1 MLIFGLFFNGAT
13 QLFDGV
19 FVIVVDIEG
28 DICFPLRLIEFRV
41 NSSNCWKQTTF
52 SFNENSNVVCD
63 RKVHNNGND
72 VELTDES
79 DVTIEYD
86 PLAIQESVCF
96 YLESEFKN
104 VENISS
110 SSSSQP
116 FGSDA
121 EFHIPDDEHA
131 SSHSD
136 ALQKEFEDIRSASQK
151 LLVDDRAESFSSS
164 RGDIDHD
171 SRGLKRKAEEYQN
184 LDHIDTHQLTMED
197 IYTQD
202 KYLSSSDSCN
212 PAKREARIRSPISIS
227 CRGSLNG
234 SFQNDNNSHE
244 HGSSPCVLMVPK
256 VSGNLTLLR
265 DCTEENSIVN
275 MLFIVTQVNDI
286 RDVQVKSGVSAGNFV
301 ALSSLVIADDSKSCF
316 KLTLWREASRWT
328 EKINP
333 GDFAVA
339 TAIKIGKW
347 RDEYVGKTTFNSG
360 FYNLHQPKAT
370 LSKGCLNLVSQVRL
384 NSLVTWV
391 RSEHSYLL
399 TGDHLKKNVEFT
411 EITHLHSNTL
421 VHFRGKLISV
431 HRASSS
437 SNIYHFG
444 VQQLTKI
451 STGKQW

>member
-202 KYLSSSDSCN
+202 KYLSSSDSCS
-212 PAKREARIRSPISIS
+212 PAKREARIPISIS

-286 RDVQVKSGVSAGNFV
+286 RDVQVKSGVSDGNFV

-437 SNIYHFG
+437 SNIYHSG

>member
-1 MLIFGLFFNGAT
+1 
-13 QLFDGV
+13 
-19 FVIVVDIEG
+19 
-28 DICFPLRLIEFRV
+28 
-41 NSSNCWKQTTF
+41 
-52 SFNENSNVVCD
+52 
-63 RKVHNNGND
+63 
-72 VELTDES
+72 
-79 DVTIEYD
+79 
-86 PLAIQESVCF
+86 
-96 YLESEFKN
+96 
-104 VENISS
+104 
-110 SSSSQP
+110 
-116 FGSDA
+116 
-121 EFHIPDDEHA
+121 
-131 SSHSD
+131 
-136 ALQKEFEDIRSASQK
+136 
-151 LLVDDRAESFSSS
+151 
-164 RGDIDHD
+164 
-171 SRGLKRKAEEYQN
+171 
-184 LDHIDTHQLTMED
+184 
-197 IYTQD
+197 
-202 KYLSSSDSCN
+202 
-212 PAKREARIRSPISIS
+212 
-227 CRGSLNG
+227 
-234 SFQNDNNSHE
+234 
-244 HGSSPCVLMVPK
+244 
-256 VSGNLTLLR
+256 
-265 DCTEENSIVN
+265 

-437 SNIYHFG
+437 SNIYHSG